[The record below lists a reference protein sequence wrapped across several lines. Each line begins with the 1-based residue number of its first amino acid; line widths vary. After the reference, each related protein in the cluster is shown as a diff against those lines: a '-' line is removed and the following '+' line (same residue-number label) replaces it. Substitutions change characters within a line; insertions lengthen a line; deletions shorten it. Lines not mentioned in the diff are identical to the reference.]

1 MAVPDY
7 RDLMIPALEVLVAAG
22 GELTENMLAGDLA
35 RKLMLTDE
43 DLAEELPS
51 GRTSLFR
58 ERLRWALSYLVQTG
72 HVETGGGSVRTTS
85 AAQATLAKSAA
96 NIPHA
101 FTFSEGT
108 RPSLAINAFNDGPAA
123 DYEPPPGDPGSS
135 AAQEDLV
142 ARLMSA
148 HAASMQH
155 LRNEVLS
162 RLIVQTPTFF
172 EYVVADLLV
181 ALGYGR
187 HRDALLEQLNRRG
200 DGGVDGSIESDE
212 LGLDIIYIQAKR
224 YRAGVPV
231 QISDVR
237 DFAGSLEANRATKGV
252 FVTTSRFPA
261 SAHEFVRTY
270 PRRIRLIDGVQ
281 LVDLMIRTNLG
292 VLVRERLEVKVL
304 DESYFV
310 TPRIPSP

>member
-1 MAVPDY
+1 
-7 RDLMIPALEVLVAAG
+7 MIPTLGVLLEAG
-22 GELTENMLAGDLA
+22 GELTENMLAADLA
-35 RKLMLTDE
+35 LKLMLSDD

-51 GRTSLFR
+51 GRNSLFR

-72 HVETGGGSVRTTS
+72 HVETGGGSVRATS
-85 AAQATLAKSAA
+85 AARVTLAKSAA
-96 NIPHA
+96 NIAHA
-101 FTFSEGT
+101 FTFSEGA
-108 RPSLAINAFNDGPAA
+108 RPSLAINAFHDGPGPS
-123 DYEPPPGDPGSS
+123 YTPPDEETGSS
-135 AAQEDLV
+135 ATQEDLV
-142 ARLMSA
+142 ARLLSA

-155 LRNEVLS
+155 LRSEVLS

-172 EYVVADLLV
+172 ECVVADLLV

-187 HRDALLEQLNRRG
+187 HRDALLDQLNRRG

-270 PRRIRLIDGVQ
+270 PRRIRLIDGTQ

-304 DESYFV
+304 DESYFA
-310 TPRIPSP
+310 TPRVPSP

>member
-7 RDLMIPALEVLVAAG
+7 RDLMMPALEVLLDAG
-22 GELTENMLAGDLA
+22 GELTENMLAADLA
-35 RKLMLTDE
+35 LKLMLTDD
-43 DLAEELPS
+43 DLAEVLPS
-51 GRTSLFR
+51 GRESLFR

-72 HVETGGGSVRTTS
+72 HVETGGGSVRATS
-85 AAQATLAKSAA
+85 AARVTLAKSA
-96 NIPHA
+96 NTPHP
-101 FTFSEGT
+101 FTIGEGA
-108 RPSLAINAFNDGPAA
+108 RPSLAINAFHDGPGPAYVPPAA
-123 DYEPPPGDPGSS
+123 DPDS
-135 AAQEDLV
+135 AATQEDLV

-148 HAASMQH
+148 HAASVQH

-172 EYVVADLLV
+172 ECVVADLLV

-187 HRDALLEQLNRRG
+187 HRDALLDQLNRRG

-270 PRRIRLIDGVQ
+270 PRRIRLIDGSQ

-310 TPRIPSP
+310 TPRAPTP